1 MSNGAGPYISVL
13 DPLGAAIERV
23 KVVLFQPF
31 NLERW
36 FIIGFCAWLAS
47 LMEAGGGG
55 GGSGPNIN
63 LDRGSVEQF
72 QREVVQNLPVII
84 AVGGTLLVV
93 GIVVQIVCLWLSS
106 RGKFMFLHCVATNRA
121 EVRIPWRNYRLQGNS
136 LFLFRLAVFFVGFF
150 CFALLIGTAV
160 ALGVVLGQSGGPA
173 PVIVVA
179 ACALPVFLL
188 LVVVFAL
195 VGKFTEDFVTPVMM
209 LRGSLCVPAWREFL
223 GLLGANKGRF
233 ALYILFQIIFGM
245 AVARILLLIAVATC
259 CCAACI
265 MAIPYIGTVFL
276 LPLLVFWRAYSVI
289 YLAQYG
295 PPYDLIGALT
305 PAPEPAPP
313 MYMPPSGPSGSGP
326 VQGL

>member
-1 MSNGAGPYISVL
+1 M
-13 DPLGAAIERV
+13 
-23 KVVLFQPF
+23 VLFQPF

-136 LFLFRLAVFFVGFF
+136 LFLFRLA
-150 CFALLIGTAV
+150 C
-160 ALGVVLGQSGGPA
+160 S
-173 PVIVVA
+173 
-179 ACALPVFLL
+179 
-188 LVVVFAL
+188 
-195 VGKFTEDFVTPVMM
+195 
-209 LRGSLCVPAWREFL
+209 S
-223 GLLGANKGRF
+223 
-233 ALYILFQIIFGM
+233 
-245 AVARILLLIAVATC
+245 
-259 CCAACI
+259 
-265 MAIPYIGTVFL
+265 
-276 LPLLVFWRAYSVI
+276 
-289 YLAQYG
+289 
-295 PPYDLIGALT
+295 
-305 PAPEPAPP
+305 
-313 MYMPPSGPSGSGP
+313 SGSS
-326 VQGL
+326 VLRC